1 MGVPSKMREFPGRYP
16 KPRHPVP
23 VEIVAQALADHD
35 FETAAM
41 GIATAVWQLSEGNL
55 DIPLPQI
62 DAWTAALPTPWSQEP
77 EIRLLS
83 CWELINKGDYTRA
96 VLILEE
102 LARHWKGQVDGPDR
116 ELAIQWLH
124 YICSAQGILYDRT
137 GQRELA
143 RHAFTEAHR
152 FLPKAS
158 TSVIRPAA
166 ALEIDAEEASQ
177 LLATDE
183 IGLCP
188 LLIDGLTVYQ
198 QNGDRQTLA
207 RVAHNI
213 GECYLEQGRL
223 PGARYWLERAWEL
236 KKANTSRLPLLFT
249 LSSLGVCYRRLGLLD
264 EAQSLLDNILVVANE
279 IGSLFHQAH
288 ALSDLGS
295 VHRDRENAHL
305 ALQLYHRAMEL
316 KERLHD
322 GFGTAQTSLSMATL
336 YRRQGQYSSAGIFL
350 AQARRQGHGYSDQV
364 FRQTLMLHTQI
375 NDLLQGRE
383 PATEEMGSV
392 VQRLSDLHAYR
403 QETLGHWYLALA
415 CRGAGNEK
423 EALMEAEKALRM
435 AMSHGHL
442 RLLAMELSVSAPVLA
457 LAINHGL
464 LPEAVVGIVQK
475 ATPGCL
481 DALLERVPSARSL
494 VAATG
499 RLAEVQGLTAKL
511 LGGFHLFRAGR
522 EVPLTSIRSQK
533 AISLLKLLV
542 AKRNQIVSREQIFDI
557 IWPEVEIEAADRSFD
572 VTLSALRKLLESS
585 GDPPLIIRRG
595 RGYTIN
601 PELPLTVDAEE
612 FVRHWEK
619 GHWWGTRGQVT
630 AAAMAWRAA
639 EDLYAGDFLADD
651 LYEDWATA
659 ERENLREKYLELL
672 VRIGEVALTERRYDL
687 AIDRARRV
695 LAVDPL
701 RETAYRL
708 LMKAHAALGDRAV
721 ALRDYRRC
729 EEVLRRELGEE
740 PMAETRELA
749 QRIRNGQGL

>member
-1 MGVPSKMREFPGRYP
+1 MREFPGRYP
-16 KPRHPVP
+16 RPRNPVP
-23 VEIVAQALADHD
+23 VEAIAQALAGQD
-35 FETAAM
+35 FEIAAM

-83 CWELINKGDYTRA
+83 CWEMINKGDYTRP

-102 LARHWKGQVDGPDR
+102 LAGHWLGQADGPDR
-116 ELAIQWLH
+116 ELAIQSLH
-124 YICSAQGILYDRT
+124 YIRSAQGILYDRT

-158 TSVIRPAA
+158 ASIIRPAA
-166 ALEIDAEEASQ
+166 ALEIDAEEARQ

-183 IGLCP
+183 IGLCA
-188 LLIDGLTVYQ
+188 LMIDGLTVYQ

-264 EAQSLLDNILVVANE
+264 EAQSVLDNILAVANE

-295 VHRDRENAHL
+295 VHRDRGNPEL
-305 ALQLYHRAMEL
+305 ALDLYHRAAEL
-316 KERLHD
+316 KERLRD
-322 GFGTAQTSLSMATL
+322 GFGVAQTSLSMATL
-336 YRRQGQYSSAGIFL
+336 YRRQGQYSSVGISL
-350 AQARRQGHGYSDQV
+350 ARAHRHGYGYGDRV
-364 FRQTLMLHTQI
+364 FRQTLKLHGQI
-375 NDLLQGRE
+375 NELLQSRE
-383 PATEEMGSV
+383 LAVDEMRST
-392 VQRLSDLHAYR
+392 VQTLKDLHAIR
-403 QETLGHWYLALA
+403 QETLGRWYLALA
-415 CRGAGNEK
+415 YQRRGDARN
-423 EALMEAEKALRM
+423 ALSESNQALQA
-435 AMSHGHL
+435 AMDYGHL
-442 RLLAMELSVSAPVLA
+442 RLLAMELPTTAPVLT
-457 LAINHGL
+457 LTINHGL
-464 LPEAVVGIVQK
+464 LPEAVVGIVQM
-475 ATPGCL
+475 AAPGGL
-481 DALLERVPSARSL
+481 EALLDESPATRAL

-499 RLAEVQGLTAKL
+499 RLNDVRGLTIKL
-511 LGGFHLFRAGR
+511 LGGFRLLRAGR

-533 AISLLKLLV
+533 AISMLKLLV
-542 AKRNQIVSREQIFDI
+542 AKRHQVVSREQIFDT
-557 IWPEVEIEAADRSFD
+557 IWPEVETEAADRSFD
-572 VTLSALRKLLESS
+572 VTLSTLRKLLDIPD
-585 GDPPLIIRRG
+585 DPPLIVRRG

-601 PELPLTVDAEE
+601 PDLHLTVDAEE

-619 GHWWGTRGQVT
+619 GHWWGMRGQMT
-630 AAAMAWRAA
+630 AAAKEWRAA
-639 EDLYAGDFLADD
+639 EGLYAGDFLADD
-651 LYEDWATA
+651 LYEDWTTA

-672 VRIGEVALTERRYDL
+672 VRIGEVSLTERRYDL

-708 LMKAHAALGDRAV
+708 LMKAHAHLGDRAV
-721 ALRDYRRC
+721 ALRDYQRC

-740 PMAETRELA
+740 PMSETRELA
-749 QRIRNGQGL
+749 QKIRSGQGV